1 MDIMFSI
8 IQDFYSKVTDLRVLF
23 FTQALTPPL
32 KELLVDF
39 VTDVT
44 NILTYSNKI
53 QK

>member
-8 IQDFYSKVTDLRVLF
+8 IQDLYSKVTDLRVLF
-23 FTQALTPPL
+23 HTGTNTPL
-32 KELLVDF
+32 KEHLADI

-44 NILTYSNKI
+44 NILPYSNKI